1 MKQKG
6 DNMKTYGTYFQNDK
20 DLPIKYGEINL
31 INPLRQR
38 LRGEPAL
45 IGIEAYP
52 VFQGF
57 CGTDNELM
65 KMGRDN
71 KLYAKFPAGES
82 RLINGH
88 EGVVWVPS
96 ENRFAIVLIRG
107 GDSWDPTRYTEDE
120 TYFEYGCDG
129 ADGLFCDKNYFNPD
143 MLLHLP
149 EKYEGL
155 TKLPLSVAKRLSF
168 ADPYACAVFQLERME
183 DLGSAQN
190 FRVEMAKHKCDEETA
205 RKLAREN
212 IFRKTVVFG
221 LGMTGLF
228 IADQI
233 RRNYPDAEILF
244 VGRSDENCKKVQF
257 SKEIA
262 SADYLSTA
270 NLTEEETASAIIE
283 KLGGRATM
291 FVGTSGSNVEHR
303 VAFEH
308 KVLGCNGIY
317 NSFSLG
323 PVVQYDTMPFGFE
336 NHLIFASINFRQA
349 HMEKAIEILVDSR
362 YDEVVELIE
371 KEEFIKDP
379 LDAYENKIF
388 CKGAPLKTA
397 VIWNKDY
404 IKEDE

>member
-1 MKQKG
+1 
-6 DNMKTYGTYFQNDK
+6 MKTYGTYFQNDEIN
-20 DLPIKYGEINL
+20 PVKYGEINL
-31 INPLRQR
+31 INPERQR
-38 LRGEPAL
+38 LRGEPLLAGVEAL
-45 IGIEAYP
+45 P

-57 CGTDNELM
+57 CGTDFELM
-65 KMGRDN
+65 KMGRRGE
-71 KLYAKFPAGES
+71 LTPKFPKGES

-107 GDSWDPTRYTEDE
+107 GDSYDPTRYTEDE

-143 MLLHLP
+143 MLLRLP
-149 EKYEGL
+149 ARYENL
-155 TKLPLSVAKRLSF
+155 RKIPLSVAKKLSF

-183 DLGSAQN
+183 DLGEAQN
-190 FRVEMAKHKCDEETA
+190 FRVEMAKHKCSEDEA
-205 RKLAREN
+205 RKLAKQN

-233 RRNYPDAEILF
+233 RRKYPEAEILF
-244 VGRSDENCKKVQF
+244 VGRSDEDCKKVSF

-262 SADYLSTA
+262 KADYLCTSG
-270 NLTEEETASAIIE
+270 LSEKETAKRIME

-291 FVGTSGSNVEHR
+291 FVGTSGSNTEHK

-308 KVLGCNGIY
+308 KVLGCNGVY

-323 PVVQYDTMPFGFE
+323 PKVTYDTMPFGFE
-336 NHLIFASINFRQA
+336 NHLIFASINFRQE
-349 HMEKAIEILVDSR
+349 HMEKAIEVLVDSR
-362 YDEVVELIE
+362 YDEVVELID
-371 KEEFIKDP
+371 KDEFIKDP
-379 LDAYENKIF
+379 LYAYENRIF
-388 CKGAPLKTA
+388 CKGAPLKTG
-397 VIWNKDY
+397 VIWNCEY
-404 IKEDE
+404 INEDE